1 MDISEKILALKTE
14 KGVTI
19 LAHYYTPLG
28 VHKIADRIGDSL
40 GLSKIA
46 KNEVETDYILFAGV
60 LFMAETAS
68 VLNPAKT
75 ILSPDKSAGCPLANF
90 LSGDDIEKY
99 KEKYPNIPVV
109 VYVNTTAETK
119 AHTDVCCTSS
129 NAIKIAQKIA
139 EEHNTD
145 TILFGP
151 DKNLA
156 SYVRDRTDL
165 NVISIPGRGNC
176 PRHNLF
182 TKQDVLNARKD
193 HPNASLIVH
202 PEAPPEV
209 QHLADYI
216 GSTSGMINYV
226 NEHENDSGYI
236 IGTEVGL
243 MEHLIWK
250 NPLKNFFPL
259 NPKSLCENMKKITL
273 EKIYSTLK
281 SIGTPEE
288 AQYQVIVPSDI
299 AQKALLSIDKMIDYS

>member
-1 MDISEKILALKTE
+1 MDISEKILALKSE

-68 VLNPAKT
+68 VLNPAKI

-90 LSGDDIEKY
+90 LSGEDIEKY

-119 AHTDVCCTSS
+119 AHTDICCTSS
-129 NAIKIAQKIA
+129 NAVNISEKIA
-139 EEHNTD
+139 EEFNTD

-156 SYVRDRTDL
+156 SYVRKLTNL
-165 NVISIPGRGNC
+165 NIISIPGRGFC

-182 TKQDVLNARKD
+182 KKQDVLDARKA

-209 QHLADYI
+209 QEMADYI
-216 GSTSGMINYV
+216 GSTSGMINFV
-226 NEHENDSGYI
+226 NDNENDSGYI
-236 IGTEVGL
+236 IGTEIGL

-250 NPLKNFFPL
+250 NPSKNFFPL
-259 NPKSLCENMKKITL
+259 NTKSLCENMKKITL
-273 EKIYSTLK
+273 EKILSTLK

-288 AQYQVIVPSDI
+288 ANYQVKVPSNI
-299 AQKALLSIDKMIDYS
+299 AQKALLSIDKMIEYS

>member
-119 AHTDVCCTSS
+119 AHTDICCTSS
-129 NAIKIAQKIA
+129 NAVNIAEKIA

-156 SYVRDRTDL
+156 SYVRNRTDL
-165 NVISIPGRGNC
+165 NFISIPGRGFC

-182 TKQDVLNARKD
+182 KKQDVIDARKA

-209 QHLADYI
+209 QEMADYI
-216 GSTSGMINYV
+216 GSTSGMINFV
-226 NEHENDSGYI
+226 NEHENNSGYI
-236 IGTEVGL
+236 IGTEIGL

-250 NPLKNFFPL
+250 NPLKKFFPL
-259 NPKSLCENMKKITL
+259 NTKSLCENMKKITL
-273 EKIYSTLK
+273 DKIYSTLK

-288 AQYQVIVPSDI
+288 AKYQVKVPSNI
-299 AQKALLSIDKMIDYS
+299 AQKALLSIDKMIEYS

>member
-14 KGVTI
+14 KGATI

-46 KNEVETDYILFAGV
+46 KSEVETEYILFAGV

-68 VLNPAKT
+68 VLNPAKI

-165 NVISIPGRGNC
+165 NIISIPGLGNC

-182 TKQDVLNARKD
+182 TKQDVLNTRKD
-193 HPNASLIVH
+193 HPNASLLVH

-216 GSTSGMINYV
+216 GSTSGMINYT

-250 NPLKNFFPL
+250 NPSKKFFPL
-259 NPKSLCENMKKITL
+259 NTKSLCENMKKITL
-273 EKIYSTLK
+273 EKIYTTLK

-288 AQYQVIVPSDI
+288 TQYHVKVPSSI

>member
-1 MDISEKILALKTE
+1 MDISEKISALKTE

-119 AHTDVCCTSS
+119 AHTDICCTSS
-129 NAIKIAQKIA
+129 NAVNIAEKIA

-156 SYVRDRTDL
+156 SYVRNRTDL
-165 NVISIPGRGNC
+165 NIISIPGRGFC

-182 TKQDVLNARKD
+182 KKQDVIDARKA

-209 QHLADYI
+209 QEMADYI
-216 GSTSGMINYV
+216 GSTSGMINFV
-226 NEHENDSGYI
+226 NEHENNSGYI
-236 IGTEVGL
+236 IGTEIGL

-250 NPLKNFFPL
+250 NPSKKFFPL
-259 NPKSLCENMKKITL
+259 NTKSLCENMKKISL
-273 EKIYSTLK
+273 EKILRALE

-288 AQYQVIVPSDI
+288 AKYQVKVPLNIVK
-299 AQKALLSIDKMIDYS
+299 KALLSIDKMMEFS

>member
-1 MDISEKILALKTE
+1 MDISEKILALKSE

-46 KNEVETDYILFAGV
+46 KNEVEKDYILFAGV

-119 AHTDVCCTSS
+119 AHTDICCTSS
-129 NAIKIAQKIA
+129 NAVNIAQKIA
-139 EEHNTD
+139 EEHNSD

-156 SYVRDRTDL
+156 SYVRDRTNL
-165 NVISIPGRGNC
+165 KVISIPGRGNC

-182 TKQDVLNARKD
+182 TEQDVLNARKN

-236 IGTEVGL
+236 IGTEIGL

-250 NPLKNFFPL
+250 NPLKKFFPL
-259 NPKSLCENMKKITL
+259 NTKSLCENMKKITL
-273 EKIYSTLK
+273 EKIYSTLR

-288 AQYQVIVPSDI
+288 AKYQVKVPSNI
-299 AQKALLSIDKMIDYS
+299 AQKALLSIDKMIEYS

>member
-1 MDISEKILALKTE
+1 MDISEKILALKAE
-14 KGVTI
+14 KNVTI

-40 GLSKIA
+40 GLAKMA
-46 KNEVETDYILFAGV
+46 KNEVETDNIMIAGV

-68 VLNPAKT
+68 ILNQSKT
-75 ILSPDKSAGCPLANF
+75 ILSPDKSGGCPLANF
-90 LSGDDIEKY
+90 LSGNDIEKF

-119 AHTDVCCTSS
+119 AHTDICCTSS

-139 EEHNTD
+139 EERKTD

-156 SYVRDRTDL
+156 SFVRERTDL
-165 NVISIPGRGNC
+165 KIISIPERGFC

-182 TKQDVLNARKD
+182 TKQNVINSRKD
-193 HPNASLIVH
+193 HPHASLIVH
-202 PEAPPEV
+202 PESPPEV

-226 NEHENDSGYI
+226 NEHENEYGYI
-236 IGTEVGL
+236 IGTEIGL
-243 MEHLIWK
+243 MDHLIWK
-250 NPLKNFFPL
+250 NPSKKFFPL
-259 NPKSLCENMKKITL
+259 NSKSLCINMKKMTL
-273 EKIYSTLK
+273 EKIYTVLK

-288 AQYQVIVPSDI
+288 AQHIVKVPSNI
-299 AQKALLSIDKMIDYS
+299 AQKALLSIDKMIEYS

>member
-1 MDISEKILALKTE
+1 MDISEKISALKTE

-68 VLNPAKT
+68 VLNPAKI

-119 AHTDVCCTSS
+119 AHTDICCTSS
-129 NAIKIAQKIA
+129 NAIRISQKIA
-139 EEHNTD
+139 EKHNTD

-156 SYVRDRTDL
+156 FYVRDRTDL
-165 NVISIPGRGNC
+165 NVISIPGTGNC

-182 TKQDVLNARKD
+182 TEQNVLNARKD

-209 QHLADYI
+209 QKMADYI
-216 GSTSGMINYV
+216 GSTSGMINFV
-226 NEHENDSGYI
+226 NEHENNDGYI

-250 NPLKNFFPL
+250 NPSKKFFPL
-259 NPKSLCENMKKITL
+259 NTKSLCENMKKITL
-273 EKIYSTLK
+273 EKIYTTLK

-288 AQYQVIVPSDI
+288 TQYHVKVPSNI

>member
-1 MDISEKILALKTE
+1 M
-14 KGVTI
+14 
-19 LAHYYTPLG
+19 
-28 VHKIADRIGDSL
+28 
-40 GLSKIA
+40 
-46 KNEVETDYILFAGV
+46 
-60 LFMAETAS
+60 
-68 VLNPAKT
+68 
-75 ILSPDKSAGCPLANF
+75 ANF

-99 KEKYPNIPVV
+99 KEKYPNTPVV

-119 AHTDVCCTSS
+119 AHTDICCTSS
-129 NAIKIAQKIA
+129 NAIKIAEKMA
-139 EEHNTD
+139 EEFKTD

-151 DKNLA
+151 DKNRA
-156 SYVRDRTDL
+156 SYVRENTNL
-165 NVISIPGRGNC
+165 KIISIPDRGFC

-182 TKQDVLNARKD
+182 KKQDVVNARKN

-202 PEAPPEV
+202 PESPPEV

-250 NPLKNFFPL
+250 NPSKKFFPL

-273 EKIYSTLK
+273 EKIYLTLK

-288 AQYQVIVPSDI
+288 AQNQVKVPSNI
-299 AQKALLSIDKMIDYS
+299 AQKALFSIDKMIDYS

>member
-1 MDISEKILALKTE
+1 MDISEKILALKSE

-68 VLNPAKT
+68 VLNPAKI

-119 AHTDVCCTSS
+119 AHTDICCTSS
-129 NAIKIAQKIA
+129 NAIKIAEKIA

-156 SYVRDRTDL
+156 SYVRKRTNL
-165 NVISIPGRGNC
+165 NIISIPGRGFC

-182 TKQDVLNARKD
+182 KKQDVLDARKA

-209 QHLADYI
+209 QEMADYI
-216 GSTSGMINYV
+216 GSTSGMINFVNV
-226 NEHENDSGYI
+226 NENESGYI
-236 IGTEVGL
+236 IGTEIGL

-250 NPLKNFFPL
+250 NPSKKFFPL
-259 NPKSLCENMKKITL
+259 NTKSLCENMKKITL

-288 AQYQVIVPSDI
+288 AKYQVKVPSNI
-299 AQKALLSIDKMIDYS
+299 VKKALLSIDKMIEYS

>member
-1 MDISEKILALKTE
+1 MDISEKISALKTE

-46 KNEVETDYILFAGV
+46 KNEVDTDYILFAGV

-99 KEKYPNIPVV
+99 KIQYPDIPVV

-119 AHTDVCCTSS
+119 AHTDICCTSS
-129 NAIKIAQKIA
+129 NAIKISQKIA

-165 NVISIPGRGNC
+165 KVISIPGLGNC

-182 TKQDVLNARKD
+182 TKMDVVNAKNT
-193 HPNASLIVH
+193 HPNAILLVH

-209 QHLADYI
+209 QQMADYI
-216 GSTSGMINYV
+216 GSTSGMLNYV
-226 NEHENDSGYI
+226 HEHENDAGYI
-236 IGTEVGL
+236 IGTEIGL
-243 MEHLIWK
+243 MDHLIWK
-250 NPLKNFFPL
+250 NPSKKFFPL

-273 EKIYSTLK
+273 EKIYTTLK

-288 AQYQVIVPSDI
+288 EQFQVKVPSHI
-299 AQKALLSIDKMIDYS
+299 AQKALLSIEKMIDYS